1 MRRRGR
7 GRPRKKEERKFEDAS
22 GGRGREDPRTHALP
36 RVFGVVFPWAGRRMP
51 RPQRKGPHGVLS
63 TLPDQGTAAGDEGTA
78 AAGTTAS
85 PEGGA
90 VLRTPLGWE
99 PKAHWCSR
107 AGQETAR
114 RRRTDRSPVKLSFE
128 SQPPL
133 LADVSKPAF
142 PCARDYIPLLFL
154 FMFCYCCHSLNRYAV
169 YKT

>member
-1 MRRRGR
+1 MTS
-7 GRPRKKEERKFEDAS
+7 PRSLHCHKQQICQSNLSGIVVERFKIFFSTFTSIFVVLKFS
-22 GGRGREDPRTHALP
+22 LGL
-36 RVFGVVFPWAGRRMP
+36 VII
-51 RPQRKGPHGVLS
+51 L
-63 TLPDQGTAAGDEGTA
+63 
-78 AAGTTAS
+78 
-85 PEGGA
+85 
-90 VLRTPLGWE
+90 LRTPLGWE

-114 RRRTDRSPVKLSFE
+114 RRRSDRSPVKLSFE